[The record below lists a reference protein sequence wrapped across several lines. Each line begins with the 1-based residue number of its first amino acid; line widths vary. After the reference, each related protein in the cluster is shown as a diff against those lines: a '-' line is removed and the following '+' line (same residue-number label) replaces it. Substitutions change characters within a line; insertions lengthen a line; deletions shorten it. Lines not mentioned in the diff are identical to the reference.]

1 MYRLAKLSAG
11 CAVQLTDAVLSGKI
25 KNGFGILRPPGHHA
39 MFDEICGYCYFNNV
53 AICARHALAKG
64 VKKILIVDWDVH
76 HGQGTQR
83 AFYDDPRVLYFSIHR
98 YDTCL
103 GKLAQR

>member
-1 MYRLAKLSAG
+1 MRKMQKSAHFRWDCCYLHPNVYRLAKLSAG

-64 VKKILIVDWDVH
+64 VKKILIVD
-76 HGQGTQR
+76 
-83 AFYDDPRVLYFSIHR
+83 
-98 YDTCL
+98 
-103 GKLAQR
+103 

>member
-1 MYRLAKLSAG
+1 MQKSAHFRWDCCYLHPNVYRLAKLSAG

-64 VKKILIVDWDVH
+64 WFNFGRSTCSRGIL
-76 HGQGTQR
+76 GRMEMSLRSG
-83 AFYDDPRVLYFSIHR
+83 LLS
-98 YDTCL
+98 
-103 GKLAQR
+103 